1 MAKQEKVEL
10 MVTGGKASAGPPLGP
25 ALAGKGINIGQVV
38 SDINKKTGDM
48 AGMTVPVTVLVD
60 IENKSYDI
68 KVGVPPS
75 SALLK
80 KEAEVESGSGKAGSM
95 TISALTIEH
104 LIKVAKI
111 KQENSFGCIPSTSN
125 PKLTQVPANTLK
137 DIIKELAGTCVSLG
151 FEVEGMHPKE
161 FTKQVNEGKFDK
173 QINAE
178 TIVLTIEKQKEWKS
192 RVTKLKSDFEKA
204 KAAAAAAAV
213 AQATAPAETATAT
226 PAKV

>member
-111 KQENSFGCIPSTSN
+111 KQENSLG
-125 PKLTQVPANTLK
+125 NTLK

>member
-75 SALLK
+75 SAILK

-111 KQENSFGCIPSTSN
+111 KQENSLG
-125 PKLTQVPANTLK
+125 NTLK

-178 TIVLTIEKQKEWKS
+178 TIVLTIEI
-192 RVTKLKSDFEKA
+192 
-204 KAAAAAAAV
+204 
-213 AQATAPAETATAT
+213 
-226 PAKV
+226 

>member
-38 SDINKKTGDM
+38 SDINKKTSDM

-111 KQENSFGCIPSTSN
+111 KQENSLG
-125 PKLTQVPANTLK
+125 NTLK

>member
-1 MAKQEKVEL
+1 

-111 KQENSFGCIPSTSN
+111 KQENSLG
-125 PKLTQVPANTLK
+125 NTLK

>member
-1 MAKQEKVEL
+1 MPKLEKVEL

-25 ALAGKGINIGQVV
+25 ALAGKGINIGQIV
-38 SDINKKTGDM
+38 SDINKKTSDM
-48 AGMTVPVTVLVD
+48 EGITVPVTVLVD
-60 IENKSYDI
+60 VENKSYEI

-80 KEAEVESGSGKAGSM
+80 KEAEVELGSGKAGSM

-104 LIKVAKI
+104 LIKIAKV
-111 KQENSFGCIPSTSN
+111 KQENSLG
-125 PKLTQVPANTLK
+125 NTLK
-137 DIIKELAGTCVSLG
+137 DVVKELAGTCVSLG

-178 TIVLTIEKQKEWKS
+178 TIVLTAEKQKEWKAK
-192 RVTKLKSDFEKA
+192 VTKLKSDFEKA
-204 KAAAAAAAV
+204 KVAAAAAAI
-213 AQATAPAETATAT
+213 AQVTAPAETTVAPT
-226 PAKV
+226 PAK

>member
-111 KQENSFGCIPSTSN
+111 KQENSLG
-125 PKLTQVPANTLK
+125 NTLK

-178 TIVLTIEKQKEWKS
+178 TTVLTAERQKEWHSK
-192 RVTKLKSDFEKA
+192 VTKLKSDFEKA

-213 AQATAPAETATAT
+213 AQVTAPAETAVTP
-226 PAKV
+226 PAKAQ

>member
-1 MAKQEKVEL
+1 
-10 MVTGGKASAGPPLGP
+10 MVTGGKATAGPPLGP
-25 ALAGKGINIGQVV
+25 ALAGKGINVGQVV
-38 SDINKKTGDM
+38 SDINSKTKDM

-111 KQENSFGCIPSTSN
+111 KQENSLG
-125 PKLTQVPANTLK
+125 NTLK